1 MQKSQVYRP
10 EINCKNLL
18 INKLNEKKLPLVNDL
33 LKTVY
38 FYFLFQENFCT
49 FTS

>member
-18 INKLNEKKLPLVNDL
+18 INKLNEKKITAG
-33 LKTVY
+33 K
-38 FYFLFQENFCT
+38 
-49 FTS
+49 